1 MNIVITGAGKGIGF
15 EIAKLFA
22 KNKENSIIAISRTID
37 SLQSISKNNSNVIP
51 LQFDLANFN
60 NYQSDLLPEI
70 EKHFNKIDILIN
82 NAGILV
88 NKSFQSITS
97 IDFNQTFDINIKS
110 PFFLC
115 QTLLSLMHSKTH
127 IVNISSMGGF
137 QGSAKFNGLSVYS
150 ASKGALAIL
159 TECMAEELK
168 ENGIKVNCL
177 ALGAVQTEMLSEAF
191 PGYKAPLKP
200 SEMAEFIADFAING
214 SKYFNGKIIPVSIN
228 TP

>member
-1 MNIVITGAGKGIGF
+1 
-15 EIAKLFA
+15 
-22 KNKENSIIAISRTID
+22 
-37 SLQSISKNNSNVIP
+37 
-51 LQFDLANFN
+51 
-60 NYQSDLLPEI
+60 LLPKI
-70 EKHFNKIDILIN
+70 KKHFTKIDILIN
-82 NAGILV
+82 NAGFLV
-88 NKSFQSITS
+88 NQPFQKISS
-97 IDFNQTFDINIKS
+97 VDFDQTFDINIKS

-115 QTLLSLMHSKTH
+115 QTLLPLMHSETH

-191 PGYKAPLKP
+191 PGYAAPLKP
-200 SEMAEFIADFAING
+200 FEMAEFIVDFAING
-214 SKYFNGKIIPVSIN
+214 NKYFNGKIIPVTLSN
-228 TP
+228 P

>member
-1 MNIVITGAGKGIGF
+1 MNIIITGAGKGIGF
-15 EIAKLFA
+15 EVVKLFA
-22 KNKENSIIAISRTID
+22 KNKEDTVIAISRTID
-37 SLQSISKNNSNVIP
+37 NLQSISKSISTVIP
-51 LQFDLANFN
+51 IQFDLANFN
-60 NYQSDLLPEI
+60 NYQSDLLSEI
-70 EKHFNKIDILIN
+70 KKHFTKIDILIN
-82 NAGILV
+82 NAGFLV
-88 NKSFQSITS
+88 NQPFQNITS
-97 IDFNQTFDINIKS
+97 AHFNQTFDINIKS

-115 QTLLSLMHSKTH
+115 QTLLPLMHSETH

-150 ASKGALAIL
+150 ASKGALTIL

-177 ALGAVQTEMLSEAF
+177 ALGAVQTEMLLEAF
-191 PGYKAPLKP
+191 PGYEAPLKP
-200 SEMAEFIADFAING
+200 SEMAEFIVDFAING

>member
-1 MNIVITGAGKGIGF
+1 MNILITGAGKGIGF
-15 EIAKLFA
+15 EIAKLFSGE
-22 KNKENSIIAISRTID
+22 KGNKIIGISRKTE
-37 SLQSISKNNSNVIP
+37 SLQSLAIENIFP
-51 LQFDLANFN
+51 IQFDLANFN

-70 EKHFNKIDILIN
+70 KKHFTKIDILIN
-82 NAGILV
+82 NAGFLV
-88 NKSFQSITS
+88 NQPFQKISS
-97 IDFNQTFDINIKS
+97 IDFDKTFDINIKS

-115 QTLLSLMHSKTH
+115 QTLLPLMHSKTH

-191 PGYKAPLKP
+191 PSYEAPLKP
-200 SEMAEFIADFAING
+200 SEMAEFIVDFAING
-214 SKYFNGKIIPVSIN
+214 SKYFNGKIIPVTLSN
-228 TP
+228 P